1 MRKIIFGLLIAAIFL
16 SPAARADSDLAWAEH
31 VQEVKLANGLRFLL
45 YPRGEAPIFTAYIR
59 FRAGGMNEEPGKTG
73 LAHFLEH
80 MAFKGTEKL
89 GTKDY
94 SKEKPV
100 LDEIEKVGGELAVLY
115 RKGTP
120 DDSPLIKDL
129 RERLRALHEQEVPF
143 LQKEQLAK
151 IMLENG
157 GSDYN
162 ANTSKDMTSYYVSLP
177 TEKMK
182 LWAELESERIFKPVF
197 REFYEEKDVVLE
209 ERRLRV
215 DNDPDGR
222 LYEAFIGAA
231 FPEGPYHAPTIGAV
245 RDIQGL
251 TVEDLRAF
259 FNTYY
264 RPQNMVAAIVGKFD
278 PAEVKKILEETFGK
292 LAFAAAAPETPP
304 AAANVLQKKETK
316 VALKLKARPRLLI
329 GYHKPTLPDDDDYIF
344 DLIDQILGDGR
355 SSRFYRSLVL
365 ERKIAASVSTSTGI
379 PGSRLP
385 NLFMIEVS
393 PLSEG
398 SSGDVLKALDEEI
411 DKVRNGG
418 ITEKDLEKA
427 KNRLR
432 VDMLWQLKT
441 NEGLA
446 SQLSYFDLIAG
457 DWHYLADYMAKIG
470 RFNVEDVKR
479 VANKYLVPSNRTIA
493 VLEP

>member
-1 MRKIIFGLLIAAIFL
+1 
-16 SPAARADSDLAWAEH
+16 
-31 VQEVKLANGLRFLL
+31 
-45 YPRGEAPIFTAYIR
+45 
-59 FRAGGMNEEPGKTG
+59 
-73 LAHFLEH
+73 
-80 MAFKGTEKL
+80 
-89 GTKDY
+89 
-94 SKEKPV
+94 
-100 LDEIEKVGGELAVLY
+100 LDEIEKVGGELAALY

-120 DDSPLIKDL
+120 ENSPLIKDL
-129 RERLRALHEQEVPF
+129 RERLRTLHEQEVPF

-215 DNDPDGR
+215 DNDPDGPPVRGLHRRR
-222 LYEAFIGAA
+222 LSRGPLPRPDHRRRARHPGSDRRGPSRLLQQILQAA
-231 FPEGPYHAPTIGAV
+231 EHGGGHRRQV
-245 RDIQGL
+245 RSG
-251 TVEDLRAF
+251 R
-259 FNTYY
+259 
-264 RPQNMVAAIVGKFD
+264 
-278 PAEVKKILEETFGK
+278 VKKLLEETFGK
-292 LAFAAAAPETPP
+292 LTFDAAAPETQP
-304 AAANVLQKKETK
+304 AAANIIQKKETK

-398 SSGDVLKALDEEI
+398 
-411 DKVRNGG
+411 VRE
-418 ITEKDLEKA
+418 T
-427 KNRLR
+427 
-432 VDMLWQLKT
+432 
-441 NEGLA
+441 
-446 SQLSYFDLIAG
+446 S
-457 DWHYLADYMAKIG
+457 
-470 RFNVEDVKR
+470 
-479 VANKYLVPSNRTIA
+479 
-493 VLEP
+493 